1 VARRARPLN
10 PMKEDQ
16 LSTIFSRIAAR
27 EIPAVIVAEDDAAV
41 AFMDIAPASRGHVL
55 VIAREA
61 YPDIF
66 SIPPA
71 TWLRVMALAQRVAQA
86 IGRSL
91 APDGINIVQNNGAA
105 AGQTV
110 FHLHVH
116 LIPRWSGDG
125 ALALWHPGATAPEQL
140 DGVARQIRAALGD
153 D

>member
-1 VARRARPLN
+1 VP
-10 PMKEDQ
+10 
-16 LSTIFSRIAAR
+16 TIFSRIAR
-27 EIPAVIVAEDDAAV
+27 HEIPAVIVAEDDAAV

-55 VIAREA
+55 VIAREE
-61 YPDIF
+61 YPDIG

-71 TWLRVMALAQRVAQA
+71 TWLRVMALTQRVAQA
-86 IGRSL
+86 IQRGL

-116 LIPRWSGDG
+116 VIPRWADDG
-125 ALALWHPGATAPEQL
+125 ALALWRPGAMMPEQL
-140 DGVARQIRAALGD
+140 DAVARQIRAALGD